1 MNENLTP
8 QKTQTYRQAFT
19 VCWKG
24 SLPEPAVRTA
34 EDLRGV
40 LANPGCTCT
49 GPAYYMYREVARS
62 SEDRSWLAAQ
72 DLRFDITV
80 IPPRELCGEYNKTK
94 GHYHPDNPSGTSYP
108 EIYEVLAGEAHFLF
122 QKKDCSDVV
131 MIAACTGD
139 VVIGPPAY
147 GHVTINPTRSTIL
160 QMANIVSSK
169 FSSNYHGFEAQ
180 NGAAF
185 FEWIKEGFVKN
196 PAYRNHPHLRLIKA
210 QRLLDVKDAIPDPLY
225 NLIENRAPVLEFL
238 NYPEKFESLFQG
250 LYQ

>member
-1 MNENLTP
+1 MNKKFRLE
-8 QKTQTYRQAFT
+8 KTQPDRPAFT

-40 LANPGCTCT
+40 LANPGCSCT
-49 GPAYYMYREVARS
+49 GPAYYMYRNVTRS
-62 SEDRSWLAAQ
+62 PEDRSWLAAQ

-94 GHYHPDNPSGTSYP
+94 GHYHPDDPSGTGYP
-108 EIYEVLAGEAHFLF
+108 EIYEVLAGEAHYLI
-122 QKKDCSDVV
+122 QNKDCSDVV
-131 MIAACTGD
+131 MIAACAGD
-139 VVIGPPAY
+139 VVIVPPGY

-169 FSSNYHGFEAQ
+169 FSSNYHGYEAQ

-196 PAYRNHPHLRLIKA
+196 PAYRNHPHLRIVKA
-210 QRLLDVKDAIPDPLY
+210 QRLLNIKDAIPDPLY
-225 NLIENRAPVLEFL
+225 NLIEKRSPVLEFL
-238 NYPEKFESLFQG
+238 NHPEKFESLFHG
-250 LYQ
+250 HCL